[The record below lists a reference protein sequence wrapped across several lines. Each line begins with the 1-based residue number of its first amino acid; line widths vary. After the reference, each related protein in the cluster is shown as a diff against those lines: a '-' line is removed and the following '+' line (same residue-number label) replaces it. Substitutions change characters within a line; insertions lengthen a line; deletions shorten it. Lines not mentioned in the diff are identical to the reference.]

1 LYFLNQIK
9 IKWRNK
15 KPIEPRRL
23 SKVLCLEN
31 DKQRKE
37 SVLRLVCNGRN
48 QKTKGNCNE
57 KLQIKKMIIKKFA

>member
-1 LYFLNQIK
+1 M
-9 IKWRNK
+9 
-15 KPIEPRRL
+15 
-23 SKVLCLEN
+23 LCLEN